1 MVCWGTI
8 HALKEFSAMALKKT
22 VEAKDSKKA
31 KEVDKVVK
39 VPQVEFGY
47 AKITLVGETPLL
59 VKKWS
64 EKASQQMADKQQGKA
79 VAKKANRD
87 PHQEYLD
94 SMYIIPGTEKKPV
107 YAVHAGGLKKCVV
120 SATRFAENIY
130 KTDVRGAF
138 MIVDAA
144 PGNLIPIVTPGPE
157 FDDQIGRIGG
167 ITKTANH
174 IYRARFDKWELTV
187 NVKYMKN
194 AISIEQIL
202 FLFEVAGF
210 AVGLHEYRPEK
221 DGTFGTFSVKRS
233 K

>member
-1 MVCWGTI
+1 
-8 HALKEFSAMALKKT
+8 MAKKVEPAEVKKT
-22 VEAKDSKKA
+22 KKPKSA
-31 KEVDKVVK
+31 ESSAEKVVK
-39 VPQVEFGY
+39 IPKVEFGY

-64 EKASQQMADKQQGKA
+64 EKAAQQMADKQQGKA

-87 PHQEYLD
+87 PNQEYLD

-138 MIVDAA
+138 MIINAA
-144 PGNLIPIVTPGPE
+144 PGQLIPIKTPGPQ

-167 ITKTANH
+167 ITKTASH
-174 IYRARFDKWELTV
+174 IYRARFDQWELSV
-187 NVKYMKN
+187 DVKYMKN

-202 FLFEVAGF
+202 FLFEIAGF
-210 AVGLHEYRPEK
+210 SIGLHEYRPER